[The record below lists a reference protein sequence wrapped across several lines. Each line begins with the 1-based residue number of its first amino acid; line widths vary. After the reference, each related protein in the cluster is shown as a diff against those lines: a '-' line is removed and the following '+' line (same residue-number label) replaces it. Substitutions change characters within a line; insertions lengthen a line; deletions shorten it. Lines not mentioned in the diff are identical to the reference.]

1 MNKKNK
7 IVLFLCLALSIM
19 LITKSAKSFSYD
31 VFIFTSDKE
40 IYYNNENIN
49 INASWEL
56 IYDLGHEIS
65 YFQVQIFDIFDNI
78 LWNSS
83 EHHEIGYS
91 EKNWTINIEY
101 LNISFLN
108 YTNTLFIKL
117 YHFYID
123 QNGAGGPVDAFRG
136 IIIVNVLKR
145 NVMCQLIGF
154 KNILK
159 YGDYNF
165 FTAKFYSTD
174 NGSYLVN
181 ETFHFE
187 IISNKKIF
195 YQNNFTTNESGEISF
210 NISTISHLNL
220 GENNLIFNIRNDVI
234 YNNATFSYEIFV
246 EKLAIFVEILRF
258 DNNLEDD
265 HLITIKL
272 YFYFFNQ
279 SIKPLEN
286 QILKTIFYNNLTL
299 EYEDEFKTNQ
309 SGFVDIEISTNN
321 FRFKE
326 NEKKFYVD
334 IIFNGTKYLEN
345 KTITLNFKIQNFL
358 SQGVF
363 NLFFTTNIF
372 LFSILIILFTSICMK
387 VNIRKRTKFKLL
399 RDLTF
404 RF

>member
-1 MNKKNK
+1 
-7 IVLFLCLALSIM
+7 M

-31 VFIFTSDKE
+31 VFVFTSDKE

-65 YFQVQIFDIFDNI
+65 YFQIQIFDIFDRI

-91 EKNWTINIEY
+91 EKNWTINIEF
-101 LNISFLN
+101 LNISFSN

-117 YHFYID
+117 YHFYKN
-123 QNGAGGPVDAFRG
+123 QNGGGGPVEAFRE
-136 IIIVNVLKR
+136 IIIINVLKR
-145 NVMCQLIGF
+145 NVMCQLVGF
-154 KNILK
+154 KSVLK

-165 FTAKFYSTD
+165 FTAKFYSID
-174 NGSYLVN
+174 NNSYLVN

-187 IISNKKIF
+187 IISNKKIL

-220 GENNLIFNIRNDVI
+220 GENNIIFNIRNNMI
-234 YNNATFSYEIFV
+234 YNNTTFSYDLFV
-246 EKLAIFVEILRF
+246 EKLAIFIEILRF
-258 DNNLEDD
+258 DNNLEND

-279 SIKPLEN
+279 SIKPLKD
-286 QILKTIFYNNLTL
+286 QIIKTIIYNDLTV

-309 SGFVDIEISTNN
+309 SGFVDIQISPNN

-326 NEKKFYVD
+326 NEKKFYID
-334 IIFNGTKYLEN
+334 IVFNGSKYLEN

-363 NLFFTTNIF
+363 NFFFTSNIF

-387 VNIRKRTKFKLL
+387 VNIRKRTKFKLI

-404 RF
+404 KF

>member
-1 MNKKNK
+1 
-7 IVLFLCLALSIM
+7 M
-19 LITKSAKSFSYD
+19 LITKSAKSFSFD
-31 VFIFTSDKE
+31 VFVFTSDKD

-56 IYDLGHEIS
+56 IYDPGHEIS
-65 YFQVQIFDIFDNI
+65 YFQVQVFDIFDNI

-91 EKNWTINIEY
+91 EKNWTINIEF
-101 LNISFLN
+101 LNISFSN

-117 YHFYID
+117 YHFYKD
-123 QNGAGGPVDAFRG
+123 QNGAGGSVNAFRG
-136 IIIVNVLKR
+136 IIIINVLKR
-145 NVMCQLIGF
+145 NVMCQLIGL
-154 KNILK
+154 KSVLK

-174 NGSYLVN
+174 NNSYLVN

-187 IISNKKIF
+187 IISNKKIL

-220 GENNLIFNIRNDVI
+220 GENKIIFNIRNNMI
-234 YNNATFSYEIFV
+234 YNNATFSYEILV

-258 DNNLEDD
+258 DNNLEND

-279 SIKPLEN
+279 SIKPLKN
-286 QILKTIFYNNLTL
+286 QILKTIIYNDLTL

-309 SGFVDIEISTNN
+309 SGYVDIKISPNN

-326 NEKKFYVD
+326 NEKKFYID
-334 IIFNGTKYLEN
+334 IVFNGTKYLEN

-358 SQGVF
+358 SQGIF
-363 NLFFTTNIF
+363 NLFFTANIF

-387 VNIRKRTKFKLL
+387 VNIRKRTKFKLI

-404 RF
+404 KF

>member
-1 MNKKNK
+1 
-7 IVLFLCLALSIM
+7 M
-19 LITKSAKSFSYD
+19 LITKSARSFSYD
-31 VFIFTSDKE
+31 VFVFTSDKE

-65 YFQVQIFDIFDNI
+65 YFQIQIFDIFDRI

-91 EKNWTINIEY
+91 EKNWTINIEF
-101 LNISFLN
+101 LNISFSN

-117 YHFYID
+117 YHFYKN
-123 QNGAGGPVDAFRG
+123 QNGGGGPVEAFRE
-136 IIIVNVLKR
+136 IIIINVLKR
-145 NVMCQLIGF
+145 NVMCQLVGF
-154 KNILK
+154 KSVLK

-165 FTAKFYSTD
+165 FTAKFYSID
-174 NGSYLVN
+174 NNSYLVN

-187 IISNKKIF
+187 IISNKKIL

-220 GENNLIFNIRNDVI
+220 GENNIIFNIRNNMI
-234 YNNATFSYEIFV
+234 YNNTTFSYDLFV
-246 EKLAIFVEILRF
+246 EKLAIFIEILRF
-258 DNNLEDD
+258 DNNLEND

-279 SIKPLEN
+279 SIKPLKD
-286 QILKTIFYNNLTL
+286 QIIKTIIYNDLTV

-309 SGFVDIEISTNN
+309 SGFVDFQISPNN

-326 NEKKFYVD
+326 NEKKFYID
-334 IIFNGTKYLEN
+334 IVFNGTKYIEN

-363 NLFFTTNIF
+363 NFFFTSNIF

-387 VNIRKRTKFKLL
+387 VNIRKRTKFKLI

-404 RF
+404 KF

>member
-1 MNKKNK
+1 
-7 IVLFLCLALSIM
+7 M
-19 LITKSAKSFSYD
+19 LITKSVKGFSFD
-31 VFIFTSDKE
+31 VFVFTSDKD

-56 IYDLGHEIS
+56 FYDPGHEIS
-65 YFQVQIFDIFDNI
+65 YFQVQIFDIYDNI

-83 EHHEIGYS
+83 EHHEIGFS
-91 EKNWTINIEY
+91 EKNWTINIEF
-101 LNISFLN
+101 LNISFWN

-117 YHFYID
+117 YHFYKD
-123 QNGAGGPVDAFRG
+123 QNGAGSPVNAFRG

-154 KNILK
+154 KSILK

-165 FTAKFYSTD
+165 FTAKFYHTD
-174 NGSYLVN
+174 NSSYLVN

-210 NISTISHLNL
+210 NISTISHLSL
-220 GENNLIFNIRNDVI
+220 GENDIRFNIRNNI
-234 YNNATFSYEIFV
+234 LYNNATFSYEIFV

-258 DNNLEDD
+258 DNNLENDY
-265 HLITIKL
+265 LITIKL

-279 SIKPLEN
+279 SIKPLKN
-286 QILKTIFYNNLTL
+286 QILKTIIYNDLTL

-309 SGFVDIEISTNN
+309 SGFVDIEISPNN
-321 FRFKE
+321 FKFKE

-358 SQGVF
+358 SQGVSS
-363 NLFFTTNIF
+363 LFFTTNIL

-387 VNIRKRTKFKLL
+387 VNIRKRTKFKLI

-404 RF
+404 KF

>member
-1 MNKKNK
+1 
-7 IVLFLCLALSIM
+7 M
-19 LITKSAKSFSYD
+19 LITKSAKSFSFD
-31 VFIFTSDKE
+31 VFVFTSDND
-40 IYYNNENIN
+40 IYYNNEKIN

-56 IYDLGHEIS
+56 IYDPEHEIS

-91 EKNWTINIEY
+91 EKNWTIYIEF
-101 LNISFLN
+101 LNISFSN

-117 YHFYID
+117 YHFYKD
-123 QNGAGGPVDAFRG
+123 QNGAGGPVEAFRE

-154 KNILK
+154 KNVLK
-159 YGDYNF
+159 YGEHNF
-165 FTAKFYSTD
+165 FTAKFYGTD
-174 NGSYLVN
+174 NNSYLVN

-187 IISNKKIF
+187 IISNKKLL

-220 GENNLIFNIRNDVI
+220 GENNIIFNIRNNMA

-258 DNNLEDD
+258 DNNLENDY
-265 HLITIKL
+265 LITINL

-279 SIKPLEN
+279 SIKPLKN
-286 QILKTIFYNNLTL
+286 QILKTIIYNDLTL
-299 EYEDEFKTNQ
+299 EYEDDFKTNQ
-309 SGFVDIEISTNN
+309 SGFVDIEISPNN

-326 NEKKFYVD
+326 NEKAFYVD
-334 IIFNGTKYLEN
+334 IVFNGTKYLEN
-345 KTITLNFKIQNFL
+345 KTITLNFKIRNFL

-372 LFSILIILFTSICMK
+372 LFSVLIILFTSICMK
-387 VNIRKRTKFKLL
+387 VNIRKRTKFKLI

-404 RF
+404 KF

>member
-1 MNKKNK
+1 
-7 IVLFLCLALSIM
+7 M
-19 LITKSAKSFSYD
+19 LITKSAKSFSFD
-31 VFIFTSDKE
+31 VFVFTSDKD

-91 EKNWTINIEY
+91 EKNWTINIEF
-101 LNISFLN
+101 LNISFSN

-117 YHFYID
+117 YHFYKD
-123 QNGAGGPVDAFRG
+123 QNGAGGSVNAFRG

-145 NVMCQLIGF
+145 NVMCQLIGL
-154 KNILK
+154 KSVLK

-174 NGSYLVN
+174 NNSYLVN

-187 IISNKKIF
+187 IISNKKIL

-220 GENNLIFNIRNDVI
+220 GENTIIFNIRNNMI
-234 YNNATFSYEIFV
+234 YKNATFSYEILV

-258 DNNLEDD
+258 DKNLEN
-265 HLITIKL
+265 HYLITINL

-279 SIKPLEN
+279 SIKPLKN
-286 QILKTIFYNNLTL
+286 QILKTIIYNDLSL

-309 SGFVDIEISTNN
+309 SGYVDIEISPNN

-334 IIFNGTKYLEN
+334 IVFNGTKYLEN

-387 VNIRKRTKFKLL
+387 VNIRKRTKFKLI

-404 RF
+404 KF

>member
-1 MNKKNK
+1 
-7 IVLFLCLALSIM
+7 M

-31 VFIFTSDKE
+31 IFVFKSDKE
-40 IYYNNENIN
+40 IYYNNDNIN

-56 IYDLGHEIS
+56 IYDPGYEIS
-65 YFQVQIFDIFDNI
+65 YFQVQIFNIFDKI

-91 EKNWTINIEY
+91 EKNWTINIEF
-101 LNISFLN
+101 LNISFSN

-117 YHFYID
+117 YHFYKD
-123 QNGAGGPVDAFRG
+123 QNGGGGPVEAFRE

-154 KNILK
+154 KSVLK
-159 YGDYNF
+159 YGEHNF
-165 FTAKFYSTD
+165 FTAKFYGTD
-174 NGSYLVN
+174 NNSYLVN

-187 IISNKKIF
+187 IISNKKIL

-220 GENNLIFNIRNDVI
+220 GENNVIFNIRNNMI

-246 EKLAIFVEILRF
+246 EKLAIFVEVLRF
-258 DNNLEDD
+258 DNNLEND
-265 HLITIKL
+265 HLITIEL
-272 YFYFFNQ
+272 YIYFFNQ
-279 SIKPLEN
+279 SIKPLKN
-286 QILKTIFYNNLTL
+286 QFLKTIIYNDLTL

-309 SGFVDIEISTNN
+309 SGFVDIEISSNN

-326 NEKKFYVD
+326 NEKIFYVD
-334 IIFNGTKYLEN
+334 IVFNGTKYLEN
-345 KTITLNFKIQNFL
+345 KTITLNFKVKNFL

-387 VNIRKRTKFKLL
+387 VNVRKRTKFKLI

-404 RF
+404 KF

>member
-1 MNKKNK
+1 
-7 IVLFLCLALSIM
+7 M
-19 LITKSAKSFSYD
+19 LITKSAKSFTYD
-31 VFIFTSDKE
+31 VLVFTSDKE
-40 IYYNNENIN
+40 IYYINENIN

-56 IYDLGHEIS
+56 IYDPGHEIS
-65 YFQVQIFDIFDNI
+65 YFQVQIFDIFNQI

-83 EHHEIGYS
+83 EYHEIGYS
-91 EKNWTINIEY
+91 GKNWTINIEF
-101 LNISFLN
+101 LNISFSN

-123 QNGAGGPVDAFRG
+123 VNGGGGPADAFRRV
-136 IIIVNVLKR
+136 IIVSVLKR
-145 NVMCQLIGF
+145 NVTCQLIGF
-154 KNILK
+154 KSVLK

-174 NGSYLVN
+174 NDSYLVN

-195 YQNNFTTNESGEISF
+195 YQNNFTTNAIGEISF
-210 NISTISHLNL
+210 NVSTISHLNL
-220 GENNLIFNIRNDVI
+220 GQNNLIFNLRNDMI
-234 YNNATFSYEIFV
+234 YNNATFFYEIFV

-258 DNNLEDD
+258 DNNLENDR
-265 HLITIKL
+265 LIKIKL

-286 QILKTIFYNNLTL
+286 QILKTIIYNDLTL

-309 SGFVDIEISTNN
+309 SGYVDIEISLNS

-334 IIFNGTKYLEN
+334 IVFNGTKYLEN
-345 KTITLNFKIQNFL
+345 NTITLNFKIQNYL

-363 NLFFTTNIF
+363 DLFFTTNIF
-372 LFSILIILFTSICMK
+372 LFSILILLFTSIFMK
-387 VNIRKRTKFKLL
+387 VNIRKRTKFKLI

-404 RF
+404 KF

>member
-1 MNKKNK
+1 
-7 IVLFLCLALSIM
+7 M
-19 LITKSAKSFSYD
+19 LITKSVKSFSFD
-31 VFIFTSDKE
+31 VFVFTSDNDN
-40 IYYNNENIN
+40 YYNNEKIN

-56 IYDLGHEIS
+56 FYDSEHEIS

-91 EKNWTINIEY
+91 EKNWTINIKF
-101 LNISFLN
+101 LNISFSN

-117 YHFYID
+117 YHFYKD
-123 QNGAGGPVDAFRG
+123 QNGAGGSVNAFRG

-154 KNILK
+154 KSVLK

-174 NGSYLVN
+174 DNSYLVN

-187 IISNKKIF
+187 IISNKKIL

-210 NISTISHLNL
+210 NISTISHLNI
-220 GENNLIFNIRNDVI
+220 GENKIIFNIRNNEI
-234 YNNATFSYEIFV
+234 YNNTTFSYEIFV
-246 EKLAIFVEILRF
+246 EKLAIFVEILRY
-258 DNNLEDD
+258 DNNLEND
-265 HLITIKL
+265 HLIIIKL

-279 SIKPLEN
+279 SIKPLKN
-286 QILKTIFYNNLTL
+286 QILKTIIYNNLTL

-309 SGFVDIEISTNN
+309 SGFVDIEISPNN

-334 IIFNGTKYLEN
+334 IIFNGTKYLGN

-358 SQGVF
+358 SQGIF
-363 NLFFTTNIF
+363 NLFFTANIF
-372 LFSILIILFTSICMK
+372 LFSILIIIFTFICMK
-387 VNIRKRTKFKLL
+387 VNIRKRTKFKLI

-404 RF
+404 KF

>member
-1 MNKKNK
+1 
-7 IVLFLCLALSIM
+7 M
-19 LITKSAKSFSYD
+19 LITKSAKCFSFD
-31 VFIFTSDKE
+31 VFIFVSDKE

-56 IYDLGHEIS
+56 IYDLGHETS
-65 YFQVQIFDIFDNI
+65 YFQVQIFDIFDKI

-83 EHHEIGYS
+83 EYHEIGYS
-91 EKNWTINIEY
+91 EKNWTINIEF
-101 LNISFLN
+101 LNISFSN

-117 YHFYID
+117 YHFYKD
-123 QNGAGGPVDAFRG
+123 QNGGGGPVETFRE

-145 NVMCQLIGF
+145 NVMCQLVGF
-154 KNILK
+154 KSVLK

-174 NGSYLVN
+174 NNSYLVN

-187 IISNKKIF
+187 IISNKKIL

-220 GENNLIFNIRNDVI
+220 GENNIIFNIRNNMI
-234 YNNATFSYEIFV
+234 YNNATFSYDLFV

-258 DNNLEDD
+258 DNNLENA

-279 SIKPLEN
+279 SIKPLKN
-286 QILKTIFYNNLTL
+286 QIIKTIIYNDLTL

-309 SGFVDIEISTNN
+309 SGFLYIQISPNN

-326 NEKKFYVD
+326 NEKKFYID
-334 IIFNGTKYLEN
+334 IVFNGTKYIEN
-345 KTITLNFKIQNFL
+345 KTTTLNFKIQNVL

-363 NLFFTTNIF
+363 NLFFTTNSF
-372 LFSILIILFTSICMK
+372 LFTILIILFASICMK
-387 VNIRKRTKFKLL
+387 VNIRKRTKFKLI

-404 RF
+404 KF

>member
-1 MNKKNK
+1 
-7 IVLFLCLALSIM
+7 M
-19 LITKSAKSFSYD
+19 LITKSAKSFTYD
-31 VFIFTSDKE
+31 VFIFTSDKD
-40 IYYNNENIN
+40 IYYSNENIN
-49 INASWEL
+49 INASWDL
-56 IYDLGHEIS
+56 IYDPGHEIS
-65 YFQVQIFDIFDNI
+65 YFQVQVFDIFDKL

-91 EKNWTINIEY
+91 GKNWTINIEF
-101 LNISFLN
+101 LNISFSN

-117 YHFYID
+117 YHFYKE
-123 QNGAGGPVDAFRG
+123 QSGGGPVEAFRE

-154 KNILK
+154 KSVLK
-159 YGDYNF
+159 YGEHNF

-174 NGSYLVN
+174 NNSYLVN

-187 IISNKKIF
+187 IISNKKIL

-220 GENNLIFNIRNDVI
+220 GENNIIFSIRNNVI
-234 YNNATFSYEIFV
+234 YNNTMFSYEIFV
-246 EKLAIFVEILRF
+246 EKLAIFIEILRF
-258 DNNLEDD
+258 DNNLEND

-272 YFYFFNQ
+272 YVYFFNQ
-279 SIKPLEN
+279 SIKPLKN
-286 QILKTIFYNNLTL
+286 QILKTIIYNDLSL

-309 SGFVDIEISTNN
+309 SGFVDIEISPNN

-334 IIFNGTKYLEN
+334 IVFNGSKYLEN

-387 VNIRKRTKFKLL
+387 VNIRKRTKFKLI

-404 RF
+404 KF

>member
-1 MNKKNK
+1 
-7 IVLFLCLALSIM
+7 M
-19 LITKSAKSFSYD
+19 LITKSAKCFSYN
-31 VFIFTSDKE
+31 VFVFTSDKDL
-40 IYYNNENIN
+40 YYSNENIN

-56 IYDLGHEIS
+56 IYDPIHEIS
-65 YFQVQIFDIFDNI
+65 YFQVQVFDIFDKL

-83 EHHEIGYS
+83 EHHETGYS
-91 EKNWTINIEY
+91 GKNWTINIEF
-101 LNISFLN
+101 LNISFSN

-117 YHFYID
+117 YHFYKEKS
-123 QNGAGGPVDAFRG
+123 GGGGPVEFFRE

-154 KNILK
+154 KNVLK

-174 NGSYLVN
+174 NNSYLVN
-181 ETFHFE
+181 ETFHFK

-220 GENNLIFNIRNDVI
+220 GENNVIFNIRNNVI
-234 YNNATFSYEIFV
+234 YNNATFSYEILV
-246 EKLAIFVEILRF
+246 EKLAIFIEILRF
-258 DNNLEDD
+258 DNNLESD
-265 HLITIKL
+265 HLITIRL
-272 YFYFFNQ
+272 YVYFFNQ
-279 SIKPLEN
+279 SIIPLKN
-286 QILKTIFYNNLTL
+286 QFLKTIIYNDLTL

-309 SGFVDIEISTNN
+309 SGFVDVKISPNN

-326 NEKKFYVD
+326 NEKKFYID
-334 IIFNGTKYLEN
+334 IVFNGTKYLEN
-345 KTITLNFKIQNFL
+345 KTITLNFKVKNFL

-372 LFSILIILFTSICMK
+372 LFSVLIILFTSIYMK
-387 VNIRKRTKFKLL
+387 VNIRKRTKFRLI

-404 RF
+404 KF

>member
-1 MNKKNK
+1 
-7 IVLFLCLALSIM
+7 M

-31 VFIFTSDKE
+31 VFVFTSDKE

-65 YFQVQIFDIFDNI
+65 YFQVQIFDIFDKI

-91 EKNWTINIEY
+91 EKNWTINIES
-101 LNISFLN
+101 LNISFSN

-117 YHFYID
+117 YHFYKN
-123 QNGAGGPVDAFRG
+123 QNGGGGPVEAFRE

-145 NVMCQLIGF
+145 NVMCQLVGF
-154 KNILK
+154 KSVLK

-165 FTAKFYSTD
+165 FMAKFYSTD
-174 NGSYLVN
+174 NNSYLVN
-181 ETFHFE
+181 ETFHFK
-187 IISNKKIF
+187 IISNKKIL

-220 GENNLIFNIRNDVI
+220 GENNIIFNLRNNMI
-234 YNNATFSYEIFV
+234 YNNATFSYDLFV

-258 DNNLEDD
+258 DNNLEND
-265 HLITIKL
+265 HFITIKL
-272 YFYFFNQ
+272 YYYFFNH
-279 SIKPLEN
+279 SIKPLIN
-286 QILKTIFYNNLTL
+286 QIIKIIIYNDLIL

-309 SGFVDIEISTNN
+309 SGFVDIQISPNN

-334 IIFNGTKYLEN
+334 IVFNGTKYIEN

-363 NLFFTTNIF
+363 NLYFTTNIF

-387 VNIRKRTKFKLL
+387 VNIRKRTKFKLI
-399 RDLTF
+399 RDLIF
-404 RF
+404 KF

>member
-1 MNKKNK
+1 
-7 IVLFLCLALSIM
+7 M
-19 LITKSAKSFSYD
+19 LITKSAKSFSFD
-31 VFIFTSDKE
+31 VFVFTSDND
-40 IYYNNENIN
+40 IYYNNEKIN

-56 IYDLGHEIS
+56 IYNPSHEIS
-65 YFQVQIFDIFDNI
+65 HFQVQIFDIFDNI

-83 EHHEIGYS
+83 EYHEIGYS
-91 EKNWTINIEY
+91 EKNWTINIEF
-101 LNISFLN
+101 LNISFSN

-117 YHFYID
+117 YHFYKD
-123 QNGAGGPVDAFRG
+123 ENAAGGSVNAFRG
-136 IIIVNVLKR
+136 ILIVNVLKR

-154 KNILK
+154 KSVLK

-174 NGSYLVN
+174 NNSYLVN

-187 IISNKKIF
+187 IISNKKIL

-220 GENNLIFNIRNDVI
+220 GENNIIFSIRNNMV

-258 DNNLEDD
+258 DNNLEND
-265 HLITIKL
+265 HLIKIKL

-279 SIKPLEN
+279 SIKPLKN
-286 QILKTIFYNNLTL
+286 QILKTIIYNDLIL

-309 SGFVDIEISTNN
+309 SGFVDIEISPNN

-326 NEKKFYVD
+326 NEKKFYID
-334 IIFNGTKYLEN
+334 IVFRGTKYLEN

-363 NLFFTTNIF
+363 NLFFTSNIF

-387 VNIRKRTKFKLL
+387 VNIRKRTKFKLI

-404 RF
+404 KF

>member
-7 IVLFLCLALSIM
+7 TVLFLYLVLSIV

-31 VFIFTSDKE
+31 VFVFTSDKE
-40 IYYNNENIN
+40 IYYSNENIN
-49 INASWEL
+49 ISASWEL
-56 IYDLGHEIS
+56 IYDPGHETS
-65 YFQVQIFDIFDNI
+65 YFQVQIFDNFDNL

-91 EKNWTINIEY
+91 EKNWTIYIEF
-101 LNISFLN
+101 LNISFSN

-117 YHFYID
+117 YHFYKEES
-123 QNGAGGPVDAFRG
+123 GGGPVDAFRE

-145 NVMCQLIGF
+145 NVMCQLIDF
-154 KNILK
+154 KSVLK
-159 YGDYNF
+159 YGDCNF
-165 FTAKFYSTD
+165 FTAIFYSTD
-174 NGSYLVN
+174 NNSYLVN

-187 IISNKKIF
+187 IISNKKIL

-220 GENNLIFNIRNDVI
+220 GENNIIFNIRNNVI

-258 DNNLEDD
+258 NNNLENDY
-265 HLITIKL
+265 LITIKL
-272 YFYFFNQ
+272 YIYFFNQ
-279 SIKPLEN
+279 SIKPLKN
-286 QILKTIFYNNLTL
+286 QFLKTIIYNDLTL

-309 SGFVDIEISTNN
+309 SGFVDIEISLNN

-326 NEKKFYVD
+326 NEKMFYID
-334 IIFNGTKYLEN
+334 IVFNGTKYLEN
-345 KTITLNFKIQNFL
+345 KTITLNFKVKNFL

-363 NLFFTTNIF
+363 NLFFTSNIF
-372 LFSILIILFTSICMK
+372 LFSVLIILFTSICMK
-387 VNIRKRTKFKLL
+387 VNSRKRTKFKLI

-404 RF
+404 KF

>member
-1 MNKKNK
+1 M
-7 IVLFLCLALSIM
+7 M
-19 LITKSAKSFSYD
+19 LMAKSVRSFSFD

-56 IYDLGHEIS
+56 YYDPSHEIS

-83 EHHEIGYS
+83 EHHEIGFS
-91 EKNWTINIEY
+91 EKNWTIIIEF
-101 LNISFLN
+101 LNISFSN
-108 YTNTLFIKL
+108 YTSTIFIKL
-117 YHFYID
+117 YHFYKD
-123 QNGAGGPVDAFRG
+123 QNGAGSLVNAFRG
-136 IIIVNVLKR
+136 NIIVNVLKR

-154 KNILK
+154 KSILK

-165 FTAKFYSTD
+165 FTAKFYHTD
-174 NGSYLVN
+174 NNSYLVN
-181 ETFHFE
+181 ETLYFE
-187 IISNKKIF
+187 IISNKKIH
-195 YQNNFTTNESGEISF
+195 YQNIFTTNESGEISF

-220 GENNLIFNIRNDVI
+220 GENEIIFSIRNNTL

-246 EKLAIFVEILRF
+246 EKLAIFIEILRF
-258 DNNLEDD
+258 DNNLENID
-265 HLITIKL
+265 LITIKL

-279 SIKPLEN
+279 SIKPLKDK
-286 QILKTIFYNNLTL
+286 ILKTIVYNNLTL

-309 SGFVDIEISTNN
+309 SGFVDIEISPNS
-321 FRFKE
+321 FKFKE
-326 NEKKFYVD
+326 NEKKFYID

-358 SQGVF
+358 SQEVS
-363 NLFFTTNIF
+363 NLFLTANIF

-387 VNIRKRTKFKLL
+387 VNIKKRTKFKLI

-404 RF
+404 KF

>member
-7 IVLFLCLALSIM
+7 TVFFLCLFLSIM
-19 LITKSAKSFSYD
+19 LITESAKGFSFD
-31 VFIFTSDKE
+31 IFVFTSDKD

-56 IYDLGHEIS
+56 FYEPSYEIS

-83 EHHEIGYS
+83 EHHETGFS
-91 EKNWTINIEY
+91 EKNWTINIEF
-101 LNISFLN
+101 LNISFSN

-117 YHFYID
+117 FHFYKD
-123 QNGAGGPVDAFRG
+123 QNGGGSPINTFRE

-154 KNILK
+154 KSVLK

-174 NGSYLVN
+174 NNTYLIN

-187 IISNKKIF
+187 IFSNTKRL
-195 YQNNFTTNESGEISF
+195 YQKDLRTNESGEISF

-220 GENNLIFNIRNDVI
+220 GDNNIIFSIRNNII
-234 YNNATFSYEIFV
+234 YNNATFSYDIFV
-246 EKLAIFVEILRF
+246 EKAEILVEILRF
-258 DNNLEDD
+258 DNNLENDR
-265 HLITIKL
+265 LITIKL

-279 SIKPLEN
+279 SIKPLNN
-286 QILKTIFYNNLTL
+286 QILKTIIYNDLTL
-299 EYEDEFKTNQ
+299 EYEDDFKTNQ
-309 SGFVDIEISTNN
+309 SGFVDIEISPNN

-326 NEKKFYVD
+326 NEKMFYVD
-334 IIFNGTKYLEN
+334 IIFNGTKYLKN

-358 SQGVF
+358 SQGVS

-372 LFSILIILFTSICMK
+372 LFTILIILFTSICMK
-387 VNIRKRTKFKLL
+387 VNIRKRTKFKLI
-399 RDLTF
+399 RDLIF
-404 RF
+404 KF

>member
-1 MNKKNK
+1 
-7 IVLFLCLALSIM
+7 M

-326 NEKKFYVD
+326 NEKKFYID

>member
-1 MNKKNK
+1 
-7 IVLFLCLALSIM
+7 M

-136 IIIVNVLKR
+136 IVIVNVLKR

>member
-1 MNKKNK
+1 VNKKNK
-7 IVLFLCLALSIM
+7 IALFLYLVISIM

-31 VFIFTSDKE
+31 IFVFKSDKE
-40 IYYNNENIN
+40 IYYNNDNIN

-56 IYDLGHEIS
+56 IYDPGYEIS
-65 YFQVQIFDIFDNI
+65 YFQVQIFNIFDKI

-91 EKNWTINIEY
+91 EKNWTINIEF
-101 LNISFLN
+101 LNISFSN

-117 YHFYID
+117 YHFYKD
-123 QNGAGGPVDAFRG
+123 QNGGGGPVEAFRE

-154 KNILK
+154 KNVLK
-159 YGDYNF
+159 YGEHNF
-165 FTAKFYSTD
+165 FTAKFYGTD
-174 NGSYLVN
+174 NNSYLVN

-187 IISNKKIF
+187 IISNKKIL

-220 GENNLIFNIRNDVI
+220 GENNVIFNIRNNMI

-246 EKLAIFVEILRF
+246 EKLAIFVEVLRF
-258 DNNLEDD
+258 DNNLEND
-265 HLITIKL
+265 HLITIEL
-272 YFYFFNQ
+272 YIYFFNQ
-279 SIKPLEN
+279 SIKPLKN
-286 QILKTIFYNNLTL
+286 QFLKTIIYNDLTL

-309 SGFVDIEISTNN
+309 SGFVDIEISSNN

-326 NEKKFYVD
+326 NEKIFYVD
-334 IIFNGTKYLEN
+334 IVFNGTKYLEN
-345 KTITLNFKIQNFL
+345 KTITLNFKVKNFL

-387 VNIRKRTKFKLL
+387 VNVRKRTKFKLI

-404 RF
+404 KF